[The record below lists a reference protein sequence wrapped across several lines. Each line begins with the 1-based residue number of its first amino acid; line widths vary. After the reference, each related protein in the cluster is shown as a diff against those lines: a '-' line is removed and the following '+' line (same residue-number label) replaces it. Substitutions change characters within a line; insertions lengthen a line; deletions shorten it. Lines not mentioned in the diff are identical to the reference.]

1 MTKQKIKSLFIVM
14 LAFGLLIR
22 IGCPILTSSPAPQ
35 TLKVMVITGQNN
47 HDWKTSSP
55 ILKQI
60 LENTRLFEVDVAT
73 SPPRKGDMD
82 NFNPNFTLYQLVV
95 LDYNGDSWS
104 ARTQRAFLDYVKAG
118 GGVVIYHAANNA
130 FPGWK
135 EYNEI
140 IGLGGWENRNE
151 SSGPYIYWKDGEV
164 VRDSSPGRGGYHGPQ
179 HEFLVI
185 NRDTSHPITLG
196 LPHKW
201 MHAKD
206 ELYSLLR
213 GPAKNL
219 HILTTAY
226 SDPAHSGTCRDEPVL
241 FTIEYGKGRIFH
253 TALGHAGGEIPPPAM
268 ECVGF
273 VVTFQRGAEWA
284 ATGKVTQEVPGDFPA
299 LDKDFSA
306 PGATR
311 RWKGFRSP
319 SLKTILQD
327 ASTYEYGQN
336 KEILSQLRD
345 YIQSHRDSPESRQHC
360 EEQLLSLLNSNATL
374 AVKMTVCRH
383 LRMIGSEMSVP
394 VLEKMLIQ
402 KDTSDM
408 ARYALEKIPGASVD
422 NALIKGLA
430 KSDGNMRIGI
440 ISSLGQRK
448 VPDSAP
454 ALGKLIHDSDPATAV
469 AAAAALGQAANPE
482 AARVLSKALGK
493 TKGQLK
499 VQVAASLLKCAEQF
513 HAQKNLKSASGIYNK
528 VLAAK
533 MPVLLR
539 QAAMKGKISTAG
551 GDGRKI
557 IIDVLKSSKSEMHS
571 PAISMVRNIFDG
583 STIQQV
589 CVLFPELPVTSQAHL
604 LPVLSHYNEPSV
616 LQVAITATESK
627 ESVVR
632 IAALKALGKLGD
644 TSTLD
649 LLTQCAARADGEEQ
663 TAARNSL
670 WGLKGADTDQTIIVN
685 LIRKSEPDI
694 QLELIQ
700 SIGERRINEGKSL
713 LFDKIRSSNPKNR
726 AAAIKALKEI
736 AAPDDLPRLLNILL
750 RVKSEKDQQE
760 IQNTIAA
767 VASKIPRQNRRTN
780 AVRDKLES
788 VETVKDRGALYRVL
802 GKIGVNSTL
811 PLLRKALTENNE
823 NIHDAAVRA
832 LADWPNDTPMDDLL
846 QIAGRSTS
854 TVHQVLA
861 LRAYVRMIE
870 MDRYRSPE
878 GAARSLKE
886 ALALSSRPEEKIM
899 ILGALPLFACKDAL
913 ELAESLLHEDE
924 VKAEAKLAV
933 GRIKKRL
940 EK

>member
-1 MTKQKIKSLFIVM
+1 MTKQKIKPLFFVM
-14 LAFGLLIR
+14 LAFGLLFR
-22 IGCPILTSSPAPQ
+22 IGCPLLTSSPAPQ

-82 NFNPNFTLYQLVV
+82 SFNPNFALYQLVV

-104 ARTQRAFLDYVKAG
+104 VRTQRAFINYVKAG
-118 GGVVIYHAANNA
+118 GGVVVYHAANNA

-151 SSGPYIYWKDGEV
+151 TSGPYIYWKDGEV
-164 VRDSSPGRGGYHGPQ
+164 VRDSSPGRGGYHGYQ

-185 NRDTSHPITLG
+185 NRDTSHPITRG
-196 LPHKW
+196 LPQKW

-219 HILTTAY
+219 HVLTTAY
-226 SDPAHSGTCRDEPVL
+226 SDPEQSGTGRDEPVL

-253 TALGHAGGEIPPPAM
+253 TVLGHAGGEIPPPAM

-273 VVTFQRGAEWA
+273 IVTFQRGAEWA
-284 ATGKVTQEVPGDFPA
+284 ATGKVTQEVPGDFPV
-299 LDKDFSA
+299 LDKDVSA
-306 PGATR
+306 PGDIR
-311 RWKGFRSP
+311 RWEGFRPP

-327 ASTYEYGQN
+327 AATFEYGQN

-360 EEQLLSLLNSNATL
+360 EEQLLSLLNSSATL
-374 AVKMTVCRH
+374 AAKMTVCRH

-394 VLEKMLIQ
+394 VLEKMLIH

-408 ARYALEKIPGASVD
+408 ARYALEKIPGDSVD
-422 NALIKGLA
+422 NVLIKGLA

-448 VPDSAP
+448 VPDSVP
-454 ALGKLIHDSDPATAV
+454 ALGKLIHDSDSATAI
-469 AAAAALGQAANPE
+469 AAAAALGQVTNPE
-482 AARVLSKALGK
+482 AARVLSKAMNK

-499 VQVAASLLKCAEQF
+499 TQVAASLLKCAEQF
-513 HAQKNLKSASGIYNK
+513 HAQKNLKTASGIYNK
-528 VLAAK
+528 VLAVK
-533 MPVLLR
+533 IPVLLR
-539 QAAMKGKISTAG
+539 QAAMKGKISTAK
-551 GDGRKI
+551 GDGGKI
-557 IIDVLKSSKSEMHS
+557 IIDVLKSRKSEMHS
-571 PAISMVRNIFDG
+571 PAISMVRDIFDE

-616 LQVAITATESK
+616 LQMVIKTTESK
-627 ESVVR
+627 ESSVR

-649 LLTQCAARADGEEQ
+649 LLTQHAAKADGEEQ

-670 WGLKGADTDQTIIVN
+670 WGLKGVDTDQTIIVN
-685 LIRKSEPDI
+685 LIRKPDPAI

-713 LFDKIRSSNPKNR
+713 LFDKTRSSNPKNR
-726 AAAIKALKEI
+726 TAAIKALKEI

-750 RVKSEKDQQE
+750 RVKSEKDRQE

-767 VASKIPRQNRRTN
+767 IASKIPRQNRRAN
-780 AVRDKLES
+780 AVSNKLES
-788 VETVKDRGALYRVL
+788 VETVKDRCALYRVL

-811 PLLRKALTENNE
+811 PLIRKALTEDNG

-899 ILGALPLFACKDAL
+899 ILGALPRFACKDAL
-913 ELAESLLHEDE
+913 ELAESLLQEDE
-924 VKAEAKLAV
+924 VKAEAELAV
-933 GRIKKRL
+933 GKIKKRL

>member
-1 MTKQKIKSLFIVM
+1 MTKQKIKPLFFVM
-14 LAFGLLIR
+14 LAFGLLFR
-22 IGCPILTSSPAPQ
+22 IGCPLLTSSPAPQ

-82 NFNPNFTLYQLVV
+82 SFNPNFALYQLVV

-104 ARTQRAFLDYVKAG
+104 VRTQRAFINYVKAG
-118 GGVVIYHAANNA
+118 GGVVVYHAANNA

-151 SSGPYIYWKDGEV
+151 TSGPYIYWKDGEV
-164 VRDSSPGRGGYHGPQ
+164 VRDSSPGRGGYHGYQ

-185 NRDTSHPITLG
+185 NRDTSHPITRG
-196 LPHKW
+196 LPQKW

-219 HILTTAY
+219 HVLTTAY
-226 SDPAHSGTCRDEPVL
+226 SDPEQSGTGRDEPVL

-253 TALGHAGGEIPPPAM
+253 TVLGHAGGEIPPPAM

-273 VVTFQRGAEWA
+273 IVTFQRGAEWA
-284 ATGKVTQEVPGDFPA
+284 ATGKVTQEVPGDFPV
-299 LDKDFSA
+299 LDKDVSA
-306 PGATR
+306 PGDIR
-311 RWKGFRSP
+311 RWEGFRPP

-327 ASTYEYGQN
+327 AATFEYGQN

-360 EEQLLSLLNSNATL
+360 EEQLLSLLNSSATL
-374 AVKMTVCRH
+374 AAKMTVCRH

-394 VLEKMLIQ
+394 VLEKMLIH

-408 ARYALEKIPGASVD
+408 ARYALEKIPGDSVD
-422 NALIKGLA
+422 NVLIKGLA

-448 VPDSAP
+448 VPDSVP
-454 ALGKLIHDSDPATAV
+454 ALGKLIHDSDSATAI
-469 AAAAALGQAANPE
+469 AAAAALGQVTNPE
-482 AARVLSKALGK
+482 AARVLSKAMNK

-499 VQVAASLLKCAEQF
+499 TQVAASLLKCAEQF
-513 HAQKNLKSASGIYNK
+513 HAQKNLKTASGIYNK
-528 VLAAK
+528 VLAVK
-533 MPVLLR
+533 IPVLLR
-539 QAAMKGKISTAG
+539 QAAMKGKISTAK
-551 GDGRKI
+551 GDGGKI
-557 IIDVLKSSKSEMHS
+557 IIDVLKSRKSEMHS
-571 PAISMVRNIFDG
+571 PAISMVRDIFDE

-616 LQVAITATESK
+616 LQMVIKTTESK
-627 ESVVR
+627 ESSVR

-649 LLTQCAARADGEEQ
+649 LLTQHAAKADGEEQ

-670 WGLKGADTDQTIIVN
+670 WGLKGVDTDQTIIVN
-685 LIRKSEPDI
+685 LIRKPDPAI

-713 LFDKIRSSNPKNR
+713 LFDKTRSSNPKNR
-726 AAAIKALKEI
+726 TAAIKALKEI

-750 RVKSEKDQQE
+750 RVKSEKDRQE

-767 VASKIPRQNRRTN
+767 IASKIPRQNRRAN
-780 AVRDKLES
+780 AVSNKLES
-788 VETVKDRGALYRVL
+788 VETVKDRCALYRVL

-811 PLLRKALTENNE
+811 PLIRKALTEDNG

-899 ILGALPLFACKDAL
+899 ILGALPRFACKETL
-913 ELAESLLHEDE
+913 ELAESLLQEDE
-924 VKAEAKLAV
+924 VKAEAELAV
-933 GRIKKRL
+933 GKIKKRL

>member
-1 MTKQKIKSLFIVM
+1 
-14 LAFGLLIR
+14 
-22 IGCPILTSSPAPQ
+22 
-35 TLKVMVITGQNN
+35 
-47 HDWKTSSP
+47 
-55 ILKQI
+55 
-60 LENTRLFEVDVAT
+60 
-73 SPPRKGDMD
+73 
-82 NFNPNFTLYQLVV
+82 
-95 LDYNGDSWS
+95 
-104 ARTQRAFLDYVKAG
+104 
-118 GGVVIYHAANNA
+118 
-130 FPGWK
+130 
-135 EYNEI
+135 
-140 IGLGGWENRNE
+140 
-151 SSGPYIYWKDGEV
+151 
-164 VRDSSPGRGGYHGPQ
+164 
-179 HEFLVI
+179 
-185 NRDTSHPITLG
+185 
-196 LPHKW
+196 
-201 MHAKD
+201 
-206 ELYSLLR
+206 
-213 GPAKNL
+213 
-219 HILTTAY
+219 
-226 SDPAHSGTCRDEPVL
+226 
-241 FTIEYGKGRIFH
+241 
-253 TALGHAGGEIPPPAM
+253 
-268 ECVGF
+268 
-273 VVTFQRGAEWA
+273 
-284 ATGKVTQEVPGDFPA
+284 
-299 LDKDFSA
+299 
-306 PGATR
+306 
-311 RWKGFRSP
+311 
-319 SLKTILQD
+319 
-327 ASTYEYGQN
+327 
-336 KEILSQLRD
+336 
-345 YIQSHRDSPESRQHC
+345 
-360 EEQLLSLLNSNATL
+360 
-374 AVKMTVCRH
+374 
-383 LRMIGSEMSVP
+383 
-394 VLEKMLIQ
+394 
-402 KDTSDM
+402 
-408 ARYALEKIPGASVD
+408 
-422 NALIKGLA
+422 
-430 KSDGNMRIGI
+430 
-440 ISSLGQRK
+440 
-448 VPDSAP
+448 
-454 ALGKLIHDSDPATAV
+454 
-469 AAAAALGQAANPE
+469 
-482 AARVLSKALGK
+482 
-493 TKGQLK
+493 
-499 VQVAASLLKCAEQF
+499 
-513 HAQKNLKSASGIYNK
+513 
-528 VLAAK
+528 

-551 GDGRKI
+551 GNGRKI

-649 LLTQCAARADGEEQ
+649 LLTQCAARADREEQ

-767 VASKIPRQNRRTN
+767 VASKIPRQNRRAN

-924 VKAEAKLAV
+924 VKEEAKLAV